1 MTAGWQKDIED
12 DADRVRLYFADQPWH
27 PGPQPTHRVEVPMS
41 RNRITVVLLTL
52 LTCGAL
58 SIPVNAEDDSPSTS
72 QWTDNFNLTDCHFA
86 TTGSNEYFILQP
98 GCQLI
103 LAGHDDG
110 DSATLIITVL
120 DETIVVD
127 GVEARVV
134 EERESVN
141 GELIEVS
148 RNFFV
153 FCETNGSV
161 FYFGEDVDIYDKGE
175 IAGHSGAWRAGA
187 DSARPGVMIPGLP
200 LIGAAYYQEIAPG
213 KAMDRA
219 RIISTTAV
227 FECPAGRFEDCLI
240 TEETTPLEPDAR
252 EEKVYAPGI
261 GLVKDGPLTLVK
273 YQMTGR
279 PK

>member
-1 MTAGWQKDIED
+1 
-12 DADRVRLYFADQPWH
+12 
-27 PGPQPTHRVEVPMS
+27 MS
-41 RNRITVVLLTL
+41 RNRIAVVPLTFL
-52 LTCGAL
+52 ICWAL
-58 SIPVNAEDDSPSTS
+58 SMPVTAGDDSPVSP
-72 QWTDNFNLTDCHFA
+72 QWTGEFNLAGCRFA
-86 TTGSNEYFILQP
+86 ATGSNRFFILQP
-98 GCQLI
+98 GHQLI
-103 LAGHDDG
+103 LAALDGG

-120 DETIVVD
+120 DETVVVD
-127 GVEARVV
+127 GVETRVV

-148 RNFFV
+148 RNFFA

-161 FYFGEDVDIYDKGE
+161 FYFGEDVDMYDGGE

-187 DSARPGVMIPGLP
+187 DSARAGLMLPGLP

-219 RIISTTAV
+219 RIISTTAA
-227 FECPAGRFEDCLI
+227 FECPVGRFEDCLV

-252 EEKVYAPGI
+252 EEKIYAPGI

-273 YQMTGR
+273 CQMTGT